1 MENSL
6 YTTLIKNNIIITPN
20 PNNINITKASY
31 NNYHYNNITTDNT
44 LIKQPLLENN
54 NYNTNISSEI
64 LTLKTSLNQNKIFTI
79 NSTINI
85 VESKNTKQ
93 TTKKEIPLTTY
104 HSTYNNIKNINNIVT
119 KQTIINAE
127 KEPMKNKTVY
137 NNLTTEII
145 NKDNVNIS
153 KIINNTIIDNYLN
166 ELNISNTSNIT
177 NNQSKSLVTIP
188 LINKTLDT
196 KLALSLAICLPIILV
211 AIIIILICYCIKRKK
226 KLKMNSINN
235 NYDLN
240 RIKFQNSGVKQPYN
254 KLQNTSGINVNMN
267 ANNMSMSEIKVQN
280 LKDEIHNIITNS
292 SGGSNSSGRRKRE
305 KKRAGGSKNN
315 KNNNSKL
322 SGQEGNKVNQNKQQ
336 SNQYASG
343 EIINI

>member
-6 YTTLIKNNIIITPN
+6 NTTLFKTNIITTPN
-20 PNNINITKASY
+20 QNNINITNPSHI
-31 NNYHYNNITTDNT
+31 NYHYNNITTDNT
-44 LIKQPLLENN
+44 LINQPLLENN
-54 NYNTNISSEI
+54 DNNTKISSEI
-64 LTLKTSLNQNKIFTI
+64 LIFKTTLNQKKIFTI

-85 VESKNTKQ
+85 IESKNTKK

-104 HSTYNNIKNINNIVT
+104 HSTYNNNIKNVNNTVT

-127 KEPMKNKTVY
+127 KEPMKNNIVY
-137 NNLTTEII
+137 NNLTSEIINKNNVNITEII
-145 NKDNVNIS
+145 NNS
-153 KIINNTIIDNYLN
+153 IIDNYSS
-166 ELNISNTSNIT
+166 ELNINISDTTNIT
-177 NNQSKSLVTIP
+177 NNESKSVVTIP
-188 LINKTLDT
+188 LINKTLDS
-196 KLALSLAICLPIILV
+196 KLALALGVCLPIILV
-211 AIIIILICYCIKRKK
+211 TIIIILICYCIRRKK
-226 KLKMNSINN
+226 KLKMNSMNN

-315 KNNNSKL
+315 KNNNSRL
-322 SGQEGNKVNQNKQQ
+322 SGQEGNIVNQNKQQ
-336 SNQYASG
+336 PNQYAS
-343 EIINI
+343 

>member
-6 YTTLIKNNIIITPN
+6 NTTLFKTNIITTPN
-20 PNNINITKASY
+20 QNNINITNPSHI
-31 NNYHYNNITTDNT
+31 NYHYNNITTDNT
-44 LIKQPLLENN
+44 LINQPLLENN
-54 NYNTNISSEI
+54 DNNTKISSEI
-64 LTLKTSLNQNKIFTI
+64 LIFKTTLNQKKIFTI

-85 VESKNTKQ
+85 VESKNTKK

-104 HSTYNNIKNINNIVT
+104 HSTYNNNNIKNLNNTVT

-127 KEPMKNKTVY
+127 KEPMKNNTVY
-137 NNLTTEII
+137 NNLTSEIINKNNVNITEII
-145 NKDNVNIS
+145 NNS
-153 KIINNTIIDNYLN
+153 IIDNYSS
-166 ELNISNTSNIT
+166 ELNINISDTTNIT
-177 NNQSKSLVTIP
+177 NNESKSVVTIP
-188 LINKTLDT
+188 LINKTLDS
-196 KLALSLAICLPIILV
+196 KLALALGVCLPIILV
-211 AIIIILICYCIKRKK
+211 TIIIILICYCIRRKK
-226 KLKMNSINN
+226 KLKMNSMNN

-315 KNNNSKL
+315 KNNNSRL
-322 SGQEGNKVNQNKQQ
+322 SGQEGNIVNQNKQQ
-336 SNQYASG
+336 PNQYAS
-343 EIINI
+343 

>member
-6 YTTLIKNNIIITPN
+6 NTTLFKTNIITTPN
-20 PNNINITKASY
+20 QNNINITNPSHI
-31 NNYHYNNITTDNT
+31 NYHYNNITTDNT
-44 LIKQPLLENN
+44 LINQPLLENN
-54 NYNTNISSEI
+54 DNNTKISSEI
-64 LTLKTSLNQNKIFTI
+64 LIFKTTLNQKKIFTI

-85 VESKNTKQ
+85 VESKNTKK

-104 HSTYNNIKNINNIVT
+104 HSTYNNNIKNVNNTVT

-127 KEPMKNKTVY
+127 KEPMKNNTVY
-137 NNLTTEII
+137 NNLTSEIINKNNVNITEII
-145 NKDNVNIS
+145 NNS
-153 KIINNTIIDNYLN
+153 IIDNYSS
-166 ELNISNTSNIT
+166 ELNINISDTTNIT
-177 NNQSKSLVTIP
+177 NNESKSVVTIP
-188 LINKTLDT
+188 LINKTLDS
-196 KLALSLAICLPIILV
+196 KLALALGVCLPIILV
-211 AIIIILICYCIKRKK
+211 TIIIILICYCIRRKK
-226 KLKMNSINN
+226 KLKMNSMNN

-315 KNNNSKL
+315 KNNNSRL
-322 SGQEGNKVNQNKQQ
+322 SGQEGNIVNQNKQQ
-336 SNQYASG
+336 PNQYAS
-343 EIINI
+343 